1 MKIILSV
8 QNGVNLTA
16 QTPKYMAR
24 PDRTLVGVTTAN
36 FTTNYVLSLGG
47 PSVVTLIHFYLSES
61 NSSVITTIKELN
73 ALGYCMMFSLNSTAP
88 STGLSFMYN
97 LGITSTVERWDANF
111 PDSFYTL
118 DNTFFNIS
126 GHTLGKVSVTH
137 RVATSSRQF
146 GYSLPLNNLLVPITK
161 IAQVS
166 SSDTGVYFGIIEKG
180 TILKD
185 AFVLKTP
192 IIIAGFL
199 YAAESHIPEVIN
211 PILDDIYQYA
221 DLNANPPYHVKG
233 FVSST
238 TRDPLERK
246 ITVHNQNTGS
256 VLNTSTSDSL
266 GNYKVNLPTN
276 DPVFIVCHPL
286 DSTKKGQIHTNVIP
300 LLNE

>member
-16 QTPKYMAR
+16 QTPSYMAR
-24 PDRTLVGVTTAN
+24 PDRTLIGVTTAN
-36 FTTNYVLSLGG
+36 FTTNYVLALGG
-47 PSVVTLIHFYLSES
+47 PAVVTLIHFYLSEATPA
-61 NSSVITTIKELN
+61 VLTAIKELN
-73 ALGYCMMFSLNSTAP
+73 TLGYCMMFSLNSTTP
-88 STGLSFMYN
+88 SSNVSFMYQ
-97 LGITSTVERWDANF
+97 LGISSATERWDANF

-118 DNTFFNIS
+118 NNTFFNIS

-137 RVATSSRQF
+137 RNVTSGRQF
-146 GYSLPLNNLLVPITK
+146 GYSIPLNSLLVPITK

-166 SSDTGVYFGIIEKG
+166 SSDTGVYFGIVEKG
-180 TILKD
+180 TVLKD

-192 IIIAGFL
+192 IILSGFL
-199 YAAESHIPEVIN
+199 YAAESHIPDVIN
-211 PILDDIYQYA
+211 PILDDIYHYV
-221 DLNANPPYHVKG
+221 DLNANPPYYVKG

-238 TRDPLERK
+238 TREPLERK

-286 DSTKKGQIHTNVIP
+286 DSTKRGQIHTNVIP